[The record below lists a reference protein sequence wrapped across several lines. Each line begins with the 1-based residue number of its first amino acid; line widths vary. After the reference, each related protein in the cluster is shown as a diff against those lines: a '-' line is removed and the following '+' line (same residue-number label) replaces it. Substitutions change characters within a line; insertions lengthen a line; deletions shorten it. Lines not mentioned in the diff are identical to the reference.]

1 LRQYEQ
7 VVGTVTS
14 VTPTW
19 AYRVVVPLTEVL
31 AAVRAAPVAEV
42 SWMVAGLPRV
52 RGVLPLAGEQGPVL
66 AFPYADAAVAR
77 SVGSSAEV
85 VLTLT
90 DPHRTSAA
98 YRPLLL
104 RCIPH
109 LEEDREGDRFCG
121 ELLTQELRRWPPSR
135 VLADSMLLRR
145 ENWWWLP
152 RVLVDLEVRDVEW
165 FALRELPED
174 HVLAVAGDRLEVA
187 VARVP
192 ASAPTGPGGLRS
204 VEVVHG
210 TPGPGEALLFGQ
222 AVSFPDAERWGQWSW
237 EGTWDGAA
245 LDVRSAPEAS
255 GLPPA
260 PGVLSRW
267 RRQRA
272 LERAC
277 RQGLSG

>member
-1 LRQYEQ
+1 
-7 VVGTVTS
+7 VTS
-14 VTPTW
+14 VTRSR

-31 AAVRAAPVAEV
+31 AAVRAAPVAEASWV
-42 SWMVAGLPRV
+42 SEGAPRV
-52 RGVLPLAGEQGPVL
+52 RGVLPLVGEQGAVL
-66 AFPYADAAVAR
+66 AFPYAEAALAR
-77 SVGSSAEV
+77 SLASATEV

-104 RCIPH
+104 RGTPQ
-109 LEEDREGDRFCG
+109 LEEDREGDRFCRD
-121 ELLTQELRRWPPSR
+121 LLTQELRRWPPSR

-152 RVLVDLEVRDVEW
+152 RLLVSLDVREVEDV
-165 FALRELPED
+165 ALREIRED
-174 HVLAVAGDRLEVA
+174 HLLAVAADRLEVA

-192 ASAPTGPGGLRS
+192 TRALTDPDGLAR
-204 VEVVHG
+204 VDVVHG
-210 TPGPGEALLFGQ
+210 TPGEGEAVLFGQ

-237 EGTWDGAA
+237 TGRWDGVS
-245 LDVRSAPEAS
+245 LEVRHSPRAT

-260 PGVLSRW
+260 PGVISRW

-272 LERAC
+272 LEKAC
-277 RQGLSG
+277 RRALAS